1 MPSQN
6 SDSNTKPEP
15 TFKKLKRM
23 LSELE
28 NYDERVNEH
37 IKDELARYEQIKAA
51 ESNQTTTDD
60 TGSTGE

>member
-28 NYDERVNEH
+28 KYDERVDQH
-37 IKDELARYEQIKAA
+37 IKDELTRHEQRKST

-60 TGSTGE
+60 SGSTGE